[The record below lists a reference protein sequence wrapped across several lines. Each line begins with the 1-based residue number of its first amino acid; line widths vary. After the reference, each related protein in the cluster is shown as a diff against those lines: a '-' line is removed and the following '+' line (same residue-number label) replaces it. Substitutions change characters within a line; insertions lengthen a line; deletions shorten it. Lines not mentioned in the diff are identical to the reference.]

1 MKCPK
6 IFIGGQ
12 GPCFF
17 VVVFYEDVVC
27 DSLTCDAQGV
37 YNKQDNILYKRNGST
52 SFHTNDD

>member
-1 MKCPK
+1 MPK
-6 IFIGGQ
+6 ITYRATRSM
-12 GPCFF
+12 FF
-17 VVVFYEDVVC
+17 VVVVFYEDVVC

>member
-1 MKCPK
+1 MPK
-6 IFIGGQ
+6 ITYRATRSM
-12 GPCFF
+12 FF
-17 VVVFYEDVVC
+17 VVVIFNEDVVC

>member
-1 MKCPK
+1 MPK